1 MTVFA
6 GISEFERDLIRERT
20 GAGRKAAIKRGVKFG
35 RPQKL
40 SSEQRKLILRLVEE
54 GKSVKEIAKTFNVN
68 RSTIYR
74 LQAV

>member
-6 GISEFERDLIRERT
+6 GISEFQRDLIRERT
-20 GAGRKAAIKRGVKFG
+20 GAERKAAIKRGVKFG